1 MFEAKNLIAKQSTH
15 GVARTRIMVKKALKE
30 LQKTPGGTASAE
42 AGSKMVI
49 VNLNSLEH
57 RMVECCC
64 ASFFS
69 LKLPAASDKR
79 QFHRDFF
86 CAKVG
91 RSQDRFLP
99 LHFQARARLL
109 DARQFGLKMIANVAT
124 LVAGH
129 LEPYRQKSDIQAN

>member
-1 MFEAKNLIAKQSTH
+1 MFEPKNLIAKRSTH

-30 LQKTPGGTASAE
+30 LQKTAGGTASAE
-42 AGSKMVI
+42 AGSKMVM

-79 QFHRDFF
+79 QFHRHVLF
-86 CAKVG
+86 CAK
-91 RSQDRFLP
+91 
-99 LHFQARARLL
+99 
-109 DARQFGLKMIANVAT
+109 
-124 LVAGH
+124 
-129 LEPYRQKSDIQAN
+129 

>member
-1 MFEAKNLIAKQSTH
+1 MANQSPH

-30 LQKTPGGTASAE
+30 LQKTAGGTASAE

-69 LKLPAASDKR
+69 LNLPAASDKR
-79 QFHRDFF
+79 QFHTEFF
-86 CAKVG
+86 LCQS
-91 RSQDRFLP
+91 RSVTGS
-99 LHFQARARLL
+99 LL
-109 DARQFGLKMIANVAT
+109 ASSFSGPCQTIGCTTVWAEDDCECGNLSCRTSGT
-124 LVAGH
+124 
-129 LEPYRQKSDIQAN
+129 